1 MSDTNLRKTLTD
13 RGWLISSEKHYACI
27 SLTPAF
33 YEEML
38 SKVME
43 RDIDPIILVQKH
55 MKWLSEQPPETL
67 FLQMGQIDYEEAEIL
82 ETVAEF
88 NYEQSH

>member
-1 MSDTNLRKTLTD
+1 MSNTGLPTNIKE
-13 RGWLISSEKHYACI
+13 RGWSIESEKHYACI
-27 SLTPAF
+27 SVTPTF

-43 RDIDPIILVQKH
+43 TDPIILLQKH

-67 FLQMGQIDYEEAEIL
+67 FLQMGQIDYEEAEIM

-88 NYEQSH
+88 NYEQS